1 MRSEASSTEHALRVR
16 HVARRF
22 TLAGCD
28 TVLLGYYGRKAL
40 TVDAMISSMGRAS
53 YEVMAVRVS
62 VWIVR
67 RSIAKRSW

>member
-22 TLAGCD
+22 TLALGCD

-40 TVDAMISSMGRAS
+40 TVDAISSMGRAS